1 MSKIAKTIYV
11 MFCASVK
18 EICDLCLKQVTKWR
32 DAIKDALHIKFKLSA
47 GKEKQAKIC
56 EQSKVFID
64 AVQEFNGKTISSGLF
79 QSLEAWLSS
88 V

>member
-1 MSKIAKTIYV
+1 MSLRI
-11 MFCASVK
+11 SN
-18 EICDLCLKQVTKWR
+18 
-32 DAIKDALHIKFKLSA
+32 FKAQLSA

-56 EQSKVFID
+56 EQSKLFID
-64 AVQEFNGKTISSGLF
+64 VVQEFNGKTISSGLY